1 MRRCGL
7 YVRVSTDNQAREP
20 EGSLKNQTQRLR
32 EALHTH
38 SLSGD
43 PWKEVKS
50 YVEEG
55 YSGKNINRPRFKEML
70 MDIQQGV
77 IDTVLCTELSR
88 ISRSVLDFLKILEF
102 FERYNIEFIV
112 LKQNIDTT
120 TPFGKVVFTILVAL
134 AEFEREMTGQRTSEN
149 MLARAKR
156 GLWNGGNL
164 LGYDRDFHNKGY
176 LVVNKK
182 ESKLAKLI
190 FEKYLGLKS
199 CVAVAKWLN
208 DRGYRTK
215 EYSSIRGK
223 HHNSGEFISQY
234 VHKVLKNFSYVGKK
248 EVNKK
253 NINKDQTKLQEQDR
267 YFITKAV
274 WPPIIKQE
282 LFDRVQIALKR
293 RFRRSPRQLINH
305 DYLLS
310 GLLKCKFCGRS
321 LEGSTNTK
329 KNGKKYYYYRHS
341 PRNKGSACSFKEIPA
356 LNLEALIK
364 KRIQVLISENS
375 DLIDGAVKLAN
386 DKLRKK
392 APELKALISDKQK
405 DLTSVRLGVDTLIK
419 KMSSLPERQI
429 VEIISPKLD
438 EYHKRESQIFDEITK
453 LKSEFASLEV
463 NYIKVEEF
471 RGGVAS
477 ILGLMEK
484 VDAHKQRELLA
495 SMIDEVI
502 IDDKSIEICYYNSSL
517 VLSRDATKFFFEQ
530 FELHHQCGANLQRG
544 LFLRRVRKDK
554 PFSLLGFC
562 LLK

>member
-1 MRRCGL
+1 MRKCGL

-32 EALHTH
+32 EALHAH

-43 PWKEVKS
+43 PWKEVKL

-102 FERYNIEFIV
+102 FTGHNIEFIV

-164 LGYDRDFHNKGY
+164 LGHDRDLHNKGY
-176 LVVNKK
+176 LIVNKK
-182 ESKLAKLI
+182 ESKLVKLI
-190 FEKYLGLKS
+190 FEKYLELKS
-199 CVAVAKWLN
+199 CAAVAKWLN
-208 DRGYRTK
+208 ERGYRTK

-223 HHNSGEFISQY
+223 HHNSGEFIPQY

-253 NINKDQTKLQEQDR
+253 NISKNQTNLREQDR

-282 LFDRVQIALKR
+282 LFDRVQVALKR
-293 RFRRSPRQLINH
+293 KFRRSPRQLRNH

-310 GLLKCKFCGRS
+310 GLLKCNFCGRS
-321 LEGSTNTK
+321 LEGSTSTK

-341 PRNKGSACSFKEIPA
+341 PRTKSSTCPFKEIPA

-375 DLIDGAVKLAN
+375 DLVDGAVKLAN

-392 APELKALISDKQK
+392 APELKSLISDKQK

-438 EYHKRESQIFDEITK
+438 EYHKRESQILDEIAK
-453 LKSEFASLEV
+453 LKSELTSLEV
-463 NYIKVEEF
+463 NYIEVEEF
-471 RGGVAS
+471 RGGIAS

-495 SMIDEVI
+495 SMIDEII
-502 IDDKSIEICYYNSSL
+502 IDDKNIEICYYNSSL
-517 VLSRDATKFFFEQ
+517 VLSRDTTKFFFEQ
-530 FELHHQCGANLQRG
+530 FELHHQCGANYQQG

-554 PFSLLGFC
+554 PF
-562 LLK
+562 